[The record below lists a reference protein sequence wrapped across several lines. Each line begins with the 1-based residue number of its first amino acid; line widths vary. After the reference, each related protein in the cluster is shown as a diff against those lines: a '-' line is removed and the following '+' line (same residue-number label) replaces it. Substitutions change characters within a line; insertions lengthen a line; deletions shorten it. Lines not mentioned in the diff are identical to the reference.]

1 MASRQV
7 LRSRRRMKRMVLTS
21 ALSLLTSAL
30 AALTVA
36 YAVNGDQFLSKPLP
50 APSML
55 VLAAGIWFSLKEVV
69 SAYTFYLFARLVET
83 GGAQVRAPAAPTATR
98 AAAPIPAPA
107 APVAQVPK
115 PVRTPV
121 SVAAKT
127 RKVPLLSRAK
137 KVEAAP
143 APVTPTP
150 PAPVAIT
157 KKTCPFCGRELP
169 YGDVHVICPFCGRR
183 LK

>member
-7 LRSRRRMKRMVLTS
+7 LKSRRRMKRMVLTS

-69 SAYTFYLFARLVET
+69 SAYTFYLFARLVEM

-98 AAAPIPAPA
+98 AAAPIPA
-107 APVAQVPK
+107 APVAQAPK

-121 SVAAKT
+121 SVAAKA

-143 APVTPTP
+143 TPVALAP
-150 PAPVAIT
+150 PAPVAVT